1 MQDELFSRRRV
12 MPQLC
17 LLPADC
23 RFVLQDNR
31 KPWAEA
37 HGFFILLLLINNLVQ
52 IINNGEEHV

>member
-37 HGFFILLLLINNLVQ
+37 HGFFILL
-52 IINNGEEHV
+52 